1 MGATGVLWRE
11 ETPHHRGWWAWLRLV
26 LLGLMLVSVT
36 GLVIAHPTLLA
47 GRVALE
53 VGDVA
58 AEDIRAPRSLV
69 YESALKTA
77 ELRAQ
82 ASAAVEPIYTLPDQ
96 AIARQQLDR
105 ARQVLDY
112 LGSVRADPLA
122 TPARKRGWILAVPEL
137 ADLPAEILD
146 LMLTLSD
153 ASWNRVNFETLAV
166 VDQAMR
172 REIREGYLEE
182 AWSEVPSLVSLDLS
196 EEEAAVTVALVQR
209 FLLPNSF
216 LDPVATAEARQR
228 ASQEVRPVLRTFE
241 AGEILV
247 REGKRVDPLDV
258 EALDQFGLRQPR
270 VEWKNWLAGLL
281 FAAVETSLLYLYLA
295 RFQPDVLWEGERC
308 LLLALLTSLSV
319 LLAGLM
325 VAEGEVLRY
334 LAPAPTLAMVMS
346 TALGPHAGLATAL
359 FLGITGGVAAN
370 YSWELMAYMT
380 LGGVMAVLTLQQTE
394 HIGAFFRAGAF
405 AALIHLVL
413 ILTFSLSRGTIR
425 FRELLI
431 AMLSGVANG
440 GISAS
445 LALGSLFLIGP
456 LFDLSTTMRLVEL
469 SRPDHPLLQRLLR
482 EAPATYHHSLMVAS
496 LAEQA
501 AERIGANVMLT
512 RVGAYY
518 HDIGKLTRPYF
529 FIENQL
535 DGSNPHD
542 QLDPHTSAEI
552 LIAHVKDGMEL
563 ARKYRLPRR
572 VRDFIA
578 EHHGTSQVSFMY
590 NKAVQLAGNPVQV
603 NPDDFRHRGPKPR
616 GKETALV
623 MLADACEAAIRAA
636 RPTSAEEITKLVNA
650 IIDRRVAEGELS
662 ECDMTL
668 RDLEIVRESFASSLR
683 GIFHPRL
690 QYPQQGST
698 AEIGERDAQT
708 GLNTSDRD
716 SDR

>member
-1 MGATGVLWRE
+1 MNTTGLPWRE
-11 ETPHHRGWWAWLRLV
+11 DVPQHWGWWAWLRLV
-26 LLGLMLVSVT
+26 LLGLVLVVVT
-36 GLVIAHPTLLA
+36 GLVIANPILLT
-47 GRVALE
+47 GRVVLE

-58 AEDIRAPRSLV
+58 AEDIRAPRSLT

-96 AIARQQLDR
+96 AIARQQLER

-112 LGSVRADPLA
+112 LGSVRADQLA
-122 TPARKRGWILAVPEL
+122 AQARKRGWILAVPEL

-146 LMLTLSD
+146 LMLALPD
-153 ASWNRVNFETLAV
+153 ASWDRVNFETLAV

-172 REIREGYLEE
+172 REIREGHLEE
-182 AWSEVPSLVSLDLS
+182 ARLGVLSLVSLDLS
-196 EEEAAVTVALVQR
+196 QEEAAVTVALAQH

-228 ASQEVRPVLRTFE
+228 AGQEVRPVMRTFE

-247 REGKRVDPLDV
+247 REGKRVEPLDV
-258 EALDQFGLRQPR
+258 EALDQFGLRQHR
-270 VEWKNWLAGLL
+270 VEWRNWLASFL
-281 FAAVETSLLYLYLA
+281 FATVETLLLYLYLA
-295 RFQPDVLWEGERC
+295 CFQPDVVWEWKRS
-308 LLLALLTSLSV
+308 LLLVLLTSVSV

-325 VAEGEVLRY
+325 IAEGEVLRY
-334 LAPAPTLAMVMS
+334 LAPAPTLAMVIS

-359 FLGITGGVAAN
+359 FLGITGGIVAN

-380 LGGVMAVLTLQQTE
+380 LGGLMAVLTLKRTE
-394 HIGAFFRAGAF
+394 HIGSFFRSGAF
-405 AALIHLVL
+405 VALVHTVL
-413 ILTFSLSRGTIR
+413 ILTFSLSRGTAR
-425 FRELLI
+425 FPELLI
-431 AMLSGVANG
+431 TMLSGAVNG

-445 LALGSLFLIGP
+445 LALGILFLIGP
-456 LFDLSTTMRLVEL
+456 LFDLTTTMRLVEL

-518 HDIGKLTRPYF
+518 HDVGKLARPYF

-535 DGSNPHD
+535 DGLNPHD
-542 QLDPHTSAEI
+542 QLDPRTSTEV
-552 LIAHVKDGMEL
+552 LIAHVNDGLEL
-563 ARKYRLPRR
+563 ARSYRLPRR

-578 EHHGTSQVSFMY
+578 EHHGTSRVSFMY
-590 NKAVQLAGNPVQV
+590 DKAVQLAGSPIQV

-616 GKETALV
+616 SKETALV

-636 RPTSAEEITKLVNA
+636 RPTSAEEITKIVNA
-650 IIDRRVAEGELS
+650 IIDKRVAEGELS
-662 ECDMTL
+662 ECEMTL
-668 RDLEIVRESFASSLR
+668 RDLETVRESFSSSLR
-683 GIFHPRL
+683 GIFHPRIQYL
-690 QYPQQGST
+690 QQAAT
-698 AEIGERDAQT
+698 GEVREQNA
-708 GLNTSDRD
+708 
-716 SDR
+716 

>member
-1 MGATGVLWRE
+1 MYATGVLRRE
-11 ETPHHRGWWAWLRLV
+11 DAPQHRGWWAWLRLA
-26 LLGLMLVSVT
+26 LLGLMLVGVT
-36 GLVIAHPTLLA
+36 GLVIAHPVLLA
-47 GRVALE
+47 GRVVLE

-58 AEDIRAPRSLV
+58 TEDIRAPRSLT

-82 ASAAVEPIYTLPDQ
+82 ASAAVEPIYTLPDP
-96 AIARQQLDR
+96 AIARQQLER
-105 ARQVLDY
+105 ARKVLDY

-122 TPARKRGWILAVPEL
+122 EQARKRGWILAVPEL
-137 ADLPAEILD
+137 AGLPSETLN

-153 ASWNRVNFETLAV
+153 ASWDRVNFETLAV

-172 REIREGYLEE
+172 REIREGHLEE
-182 AWSEVPSLVSLDLS
+182 ARLGVPSLVSLDLS
-196 EEEAAVTVALVQR
+196 EEETAVTIALAQC

-216 LDPVATAEARQR
+216 LDQTATAEARER
-228 ASQEVRPVLRTFE
+228 AIREVHPVMRTFE

-258 EALDQFGLRQPR
+258 EALDQFGLRQLR
-270 VEWKNWLAGLL
+270 VEWKNWLAGFL
-281 FAAVETSLLYLYLA
+281 FAAVETALLYLYLA
-295 RFQPDVLWEGERC
+295 RFQPEVLWEWRQC
-308 LLLALLTSLSV
+308 LLVVLLTSIAV

-325 VAEGEVLRY
+325 IAEGEVLRY
-334 LAPAPTLAMVMS
+334 LAPAPTLAMVVS
-346 TALGPHAGLATAL
+346 TALGPQAGLATAL
-359 FLGITGGVAAN
+359 FLGITGGVVAN

-380 LGGVMAVLTLQQTE
+380 LGGIMAVLTLQRTE
-394 HIGAFFRAGAF
+394 HISAFFRSAF
-405 AALIHLVL
+405 FVALVHIVL
-413 ILTFSLSRGTIR
+413 ILTFSLSRGIIR

-431 AMLSGVANG
+431 LLLSGIASS

-456 LFDLSTTMRLVEL
+456 LFDLATTMRLVEL

-518 HDIGKLTRPYF
+518 HDIGKLARPYF
-529 FIENQL
+529 FVENQL
-535 DGSNPHD
+535 DGVNPHD
-542 QLDPHTSAEI
+542 RLDPRTSAEV
-552 LIAHVKDGMEL
+552 LISHVKEGLEL
-563 ARKYRLPRR
+563 ARSYRLPSR

-590 NKAVQLAGNPVQV
+590 NKAVQLAGDPVQV

-616 GKETALV
+616 SKETALV

-636 RPTSAEEITKLVNA
+636 RPTSAEEITRIVNA
-650 IIDRRVAEGELS
+650 IIDKRVAEGELS
-662 ECDMTL
+662 DCEMTL

-683 GIFHPRL
+683 GIFHPRI
-690 QYPQQGST
+690 QYPQQTFVVENGVQN
-698 AEIGERDAQT
+698 APT
-708 GLNTSDRD
+708 GFHT
-716 SDR
+716 